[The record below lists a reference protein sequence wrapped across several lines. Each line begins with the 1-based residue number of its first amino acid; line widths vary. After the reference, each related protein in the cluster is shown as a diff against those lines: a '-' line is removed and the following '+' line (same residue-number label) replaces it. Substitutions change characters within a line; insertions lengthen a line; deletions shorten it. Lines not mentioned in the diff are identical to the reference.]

1 MLEPIP
7 PARNVLRSWQ
17 QALRLVRSRST
28 PLRISRHQVDDA
40 RGQARQVLS
49 HTLPTLTAN
58 AGINRHLLL
67 GTGVNFGTEGVQ
79 TDVTIPDPAT
89 TFSAGLELRQPLLAL
104 RTWHDI
110 GTARRNIRAAEL
122 RSQDA
127 ERIILADVAGAA
139 AIQITAER
147 VADVSRVALSSA
159 LSTLELTRR
168 RAALGAASKLDELRA
183 EQEVSASRAQVIT
196 ANEDVRRAREELG
209 RTLVD
214 DRPWGTAL
222 PLDQL
227 ERTARTVCKPVQNI
241 EARSDIEA
249 KALGV
254 EIGDRNVS
262 SVDYSYA
269 PTVDLVSRADYVVNE
284 DRSQNGKHVTWT
296 VGAFLTW
303 PLYDGGFR
311 YGERTR
317 AEAAADIAREEL
329 GETKR
334 VARIDVT
341 QRDRA
346 VSVAMANLE
355 VNRRAQ
361 QTASETAR
369 LARVAYINGSGTSFD
384 LVDTASRSR
393 RADITFLNSEFELIR
408 AQIAAFLT
416 RANCG
421 L

>member
-1 MLEPIP
+1 
-7 PARNVLRSWQ
+7 
-17 QALRLVRSRST
+17 
-28 PLRISRHQVDDA
+28 
-40 RGQARQVLS
+40 
-49 HTLPTLTAN
+49 
-58 AGINRHLLL
+58 
-67 GTGVNFGTEGVQ
+67 
-79 TDVTIPDPAT
+79 
-89 TFSAGLELRQPLLAL
+89 LLAL

-110 GTARRNIRAAEL
+110 GTARRSIRESEL
-122 RSQDA
+122 RAQDA
-127 ERIILADVAGAA
+127 ERVILADVARAA
-139 AIQITAER
+139 AVQITTER
-147 VADVSRVALSSA
+147 VADVSRVALASA

-196 ANEDVRRAREELG
+196 ANEDVRLAREALG

-214 DRPWGTAL
+214 DHPWGTDL

-227 ERTARTVCKPVQNI
+227 ERTARTVCKPVQKI

-249 KALGV
+249 AALGV
-254 EIGDRNVS
+254 EISERNVS

-269 PTVDLVSRADYVVNE
+269 PTVDLTSTLSYLINE
-284 DRSQNGKHVTWT
+284 DRSPNGKNITWT

-317 AEAAADIAREEL
+317 AEAAAGIAREDL
-329 GETKR
+329 GQVKR
-334 VARIDVT
+334 AARIEVT
-341 QRDRA
+341 QAERS
-346 VSVAMANLE
+346 VLVAMANLD
-355 VNRRAQ
+355 VDRHAQ
-361 QTASETAR
+361 QTAKETAR

-384 LVDTASRSR
+384 LVDTAARVR
-393 RADITFLNSEFELIR
+393 QRDIDLLISEFELIR
-408 AQIAAFLT
+408 AQVAAFLA